1 MFFSDIHAN
10 KELWE
15 FCKMEYKNDPEFAY
29 LQYTESKTS
38 LLERIK
44 NSLSPKLTSSSA
56 MITSAFFNTFK
67 TFI

>member
-1 MFFSDIHAN
+1 MFFSDIRSN

-15 FCKMEYKNDPEFAY
+15 FCKVEYKNDPEFAY

-44 NSLSPKLTSSSA
+44 NS
-56 MITSAFFNTFK
+56 FNSIINKELELELFSLRK
-67 TFI
+67 APF

>member
-44 NSLSPKLTSSSA
+44 NS
-56 MITSAFFNTFK
+56 FNSIINKELELELFSLRK
-67 TFI
+67 APF